1 MFIGARPIPVRACRQ
16 CAFSGRYLLAALA
29 SVRPN
34 ERLLSMLIFVI
45 KRIAIS
51 IPVLIAITALLFIML
66 NVIPGDPIAL
76 MMKEHA
82 SAEVIDRV
90 RAQMHLDDPLLT
102 RYFRFLFAA
111 LQGDLGVSIK
121 LNRDVTTLILHAFP
135 NTLLLAAS
143 AAIVS
148 WVIGIPVG
156 ILSAV
161 RRGSKLDHFFMGFS
175 LLGVSMP
182 IFWSAL
188 LMQYIFALKL
198 KWLPVSGFYGFEYV
212 IMPAVV
218 LGWSS
223 AGVIA
228 RLTRSSLLE
237 VMRLDYI
244 RTARAK
250 GLREILV
257 IQRHALKNAL
267 IPVVAIMAIQVA
279 TLLSGAVITEAIF
292 GIPGVGRISVNAIQA
307 RDMPLLQ
314 GSVLFATT
322 LVIMGNLIAD
332 ILYSVL
338 DPRIRYQM
346 KGGSK

>member
-1 MFIGARPIPVRACRQ
+1 
-16 CAFSGRYLLAALA
+16 
-29 SVRPN
+29 
-34 ERLLSMLIFVI
+34 MLTFVI
-45 KRIAIS
+45 KRIVIS
-51 IPVLIAITALLFIML
+51 IPVLIGITALLFIML

-76 MMKEHA
+76 LMKEHA
-82 SAEVIDRV
+82 SADVIERV
-90 RAQMHLDDPLLT
+90 RSQMHLDDPLIT

-121 LNRDVTTLILHAFP
+121 LNRDVTTLILNAFP
-135 NTLLLAAS
+135 NTLILTICAAL
-143 AAIVS
+143 VS

-156 ILSAV
+156 VLSAV
-161 RRGSKLDHFFMGFS
+161 RRDSLVDHLFMGFS
-175 LLGVSMP
+175 LVGVSMP

-188 LMQYIFALKL
+188 LMQYVFALKL
-198 KWLPVSGFYGFEYV
+198 KWLPVSGFYGYQYV
-212 IMPAVV
+212 IMPAIV

-237 VMRLDYI
+237 VMRHDYI

-250 GLREILV
+250 GLRELLV
-257 IQRHALKNAL
+257 IRRHALKNAL
-267 IPVVAIMAIQVA
+267 IPVVTIMAIQVA
-279 TLLSGAVITEAIF
+279 GLLSGAVITEAIF

-314 GSVLFATT
+314 GSVLFATV
-322 LVIMGNLIAD
+322 LVILGNLVAD

-338 DPRIRYQM
+338 DPRIRNEM

>member
-1 MFIGARPIPVRACRQ
+1 MLMFAIR
-16 CAFSGRYLLAALA
+16 
-29 SVRPN
+29 
-34 ERLLSMLIFVI
+34 
-45 KRIAIS
+45 RILVS
-51 IPVLIAITALLFIML
+51 IPVLIGITAILFVML
-66 NVIPGDPIAL
+66 NVVPGDPVAL

-82 SAEVIDRV
+82 SADVIARI

-102 RYFRFLFAA
+102 RYLRFLWDA
-111 LQGDLGVSIK
+111 LHGDLGTSIK
-121 LNRDVTTLILHAFP
+121 LNRSVTTLILTAFP
-135 NTLLLAAS
+135 ATLLLAAC
-143 AAIVS
+143 AAVVS
-148 WVIGIPVG
+148 WIIGIPAG

-161 RRGSKLDHFFMGFS
+161 RRDSLLDHFFMGVS

-188 LMQYIFALKL
+188 LLQYIFALKL
-198 KWLPVSGFYGFEYV
+198 KWLPVSGFYGWKYL
-212 IMPAVV
+212 ILPAIV

-237 VMRLDYI
+237 VMRHDYI

-250 GLREILV
+250 GLRELRV
-257 IQRHALKNAL
+257 ISRHALKNAL
-267 IPVVAIMAIQVA
+267 IPVVTIMAIQVA

-292 GIPGVGRISVNAIQA
+292 GIPGVGRISVNAIQS

-314 GSVLFATT
+314 GSVLFATA
-322 LVIMGNLIAD
+322 LVILGNLIAD

-338 DPRIRYQM
+338 DPRIRSEM
-346 KGGSK
+346 KKDA

>member
-1 MFIGARPIPVRACRQ
+1 MLMFAIR
-16 CAFSGRYLLAALA
+16 
-29 SVRPN
+29 
-34 ERLLSMLIFVI
+34 
-45 KRIAIS
+45 RILVS
-51 IPVLIAITALLFIML
+51 IPVLIGITAILFVML
-66 NVIPGDPIAL
+66 NVVPGDPVAL

-82 SAEVIDRV
+82 SADVIARI

-102 RYFRFLFAA
+102 RYLRFLWDA
-111 LQGDLGVSIK
+111 LHGDLGTSIK
-121 LNRDVTTLILHAFP
+121 LNRSVTTLILTAFP
-135 NTLLLAAS
+135 ATLLLAGC
-143 AAIVS
+143 AAVVS
-148 WVIGIPVG
+148 WIIGIPAG

-161 RRGSKLDHFFMGFS
+161 RRDSLLDHFFMGFS

-188 LMQYIFALKL
+188 LLQYIFALKL
-198 KWLPVSGFYGFEYV
+198 KWLPVSGFYGWKYL
-212 IMPAVV
+212 ILPAIV

-237 VMRLDYI
+237 VMRHDYI

-250 GLREILV
+250 GLRELRV
-257 IQRHALKNAL
+257 ISRHALKNAL
-267 IPVVAIMAIQVA
+267 IPVVTIMAIQVA

-292 GIPGVGRISVNAIQA
+292 GIPGVGRISVNAIQS

-314 GSVLFATT
+314 GSVLFATA
-322 LVIMGNLIAD
+322 LVILGNLIAD

-338 DPRIRYQM
+338 DPRIRSEM
-346 KGGSK
+346 KKDA

>member
-1 MFIGARPIPVRACRQ
+1 
-16 CAFSGRYLLAALA
+16 
-29 SVRPN
+29 
-34 ERLLSMLIFVI
+34 MLTFVI
-45 KRIAIS
+45 KRIAVS
-51 IPVLIAITALLFIML
+51 IPVLIGITALLFVML

-76 MMKEHA
+76 LMKEHA
-82 SAEVIDRV
+82 SADVIERV
-90 RAQMHLDDPLLT
+90 RAQMHLDDPLIT

-121 LNRDVTTLILHAFP
+121 LNRDVTTLILNAFP
-135 NTLLLAAS
+135 ATLVLTIS
-143 AAIVS
+143 AALVS
-148 WVIGIPVG
+148 WIIGIPVG
-156 ILSAV
+156 VLSAI
-161 RRGSKLDHFFMGFS
+161 RRDSLVDHLFMGFS
-175 LLGVSMP
+175 LVGVSMP

-188 LMQYIFALKL
+188 LMQYVFALKL
-198 KWLPVSGFYGFEYV
+198 KWLPVSGFYGYQYV
-212 IMPAVV
+212 IMPALV

-237 VMRLDYI
+237 VMRHDYI

-250 GLREILV
+250 GLRELLV
-257 IQRHALKNAL
+257 IRRHALKNAL
-267 IPVVAIMAIQVA
+267 IPVVTIMAIQVA

-314 GSVLFATT
+314 GSVLFATV
-322 LVIMGNLIAD
+322 LVILGNLIAD

-338 DPRIRYQM
+338 DPRIRHQM
-346 KGGSK
+346 KAGSK

>member
-1 MFIGARPIPVRACRQ
+1 MLVF
-16 CAFSGRYLLAALA
+16 AL
-29 SVRPN
+29 
-34 ERLLSMLIFVI
+34 
-45 KRIAIS
+45 KRIAVS
-51 IPVLIAITALLFIML
+51 IPVLIGTTALLFVML

-76 MMKEHA
+76 LMKEHA
-82 SAEVIDRV
+82 SAEVIERV
-90 RAQMHLDDPLLT
+90 RSQMNLDDPMIT

-121 LNRDVTTLILHAFP
+121 LNRPVTTLILNAFP
-135 NTLLLAAS
+135 NTLILAMS
-143 AAIVS
+143 AAVVS
-148 WVIGIPVG
+148 WVIGIPAGV
-156 ILSAV
+156 LSAV
-161 RRGSKLDHFFMGFS
+161 RRDSLLDNFFMGFS

-188 LMQYIFALKL
+188 LLQYVFAMQL
-198 KWLPVSGFYGFEYV
+198 KWLPVSGFYGPKYV
-212 IMPAVV
+212 ILPAIV

-237 VMRLDYI
+237 VMRHDYI

-250 GLREILV
+250 GLREIRV
-257 IQRHALKNAL
+257 ISSHALKNAL
-267 IPVVAIMAIQVA
+267 IPVVTIMAIQVA
-279 TLLSGAVITEAIF
+279 SLLSGAVITEAIF

-314 GSVLFATT
+314 GSVLFATA
-322 LVIMGNLIAD
+322 LVILGNLVAD

-338 DPRIRYQM
+338 DPRIRHQM
-346 KGGSK
+346 KGGVK

>member
-1 MFIGARPIPVRACRQ
+1 MLMF
-16 CAFSGRYLLAALA
+16 AL
-29 SVRPN
+29 
-34 ERLLSMLIFVI
+34 
-45 KRIAIS
+45 KRIAAS
-51 IPVLIAITALLFIML
+51 IPVLIGITALLFIML

-76 MMKEHA
+76 LMKEHA
-82 SAEVIDRV
+82 SPDVIERV
-90 RAQMHLDDPLLT
+90 RAQMHLDDPLIT
-102 RYFRFLFAA
+102 RYFRFLAGA
-111 LQGDLGVSIK
+111 VQGDLGMSIK
-121 LNRDVTTLILHAFP
+121 LNRSVTTLILNAFP
-135 NTLLLAAS
+135 NTLYLAVC

-156 ILSAV
+156 VLSAI
-161 RRGSKLDHFFMGFS
+161 RRDSALDHFFMGFS

-212 IMPAVV
+212 IMPAIV

-237 VMRLDYI
+237 VMRHDYI

-250 GLREILV
+250 GLREIKV
-257 IQRHALKNAL
+257 IMRHALKNSL
-267 IPVVAIMAIQVA
+267 IPVVTIMAIQVA
-279 TLLSGAVITEAIF
+279 SLLSGAVITEAIF

-314 GSVLFATT
+314 GSVLFATA
-322 LVIMGNLIAD
+322 LVILGNLVAD

-338 DPRIRYQM
+338 DPRIRHQM
-346 KGGSK
+346 KGGVK

>member
-1 MFIGARPIPVRACRQ
+1 MKV
-16 CAFSGRYLLAALA
+16 SD
-29 SVRPN
+29 
-34 ERLLSMLIFVI
+34 MLIFIV
-45 KRIAIS
+45 KRVAVS
-51 IPVLIAITALLFIML
+51 IPVLIGITALLFIML
-66 NVIPGDPIAL
+66 NVVPGDPIAL
-76 MMKEHA
+76 LMKEHA
-82 SAEVIDRV
+82 SADVIARV
-90 RAQMHLDDPLLT
+90 RAQMHLDDPLLV
-102 RYFRFLFAA
+102 RYFRFLLAA

-121 LNRDVTTLILHAFP
+121 LNRSVTTLILNAFP
-135 NTLLLAAS
+135 NTLTLALAA
-143 AAIVS
+143 ALVS
-148 WVIGIPVG
+148 WIIGIPAG

-161 RRGSKLDHFFMGFS
+161 RRDSLLDRFFMGFS

-188 LMQYIFALKL
+188 LMQYVFALKL
-198 KWLPVSGFYGFEYV
+198 KWLPVSGFYGFSYL
-212 IMPAVV
+212 IMPAIV

-250 GLREILV
+250 GLREIGV
-257 IQRHALKNAL
+257 IVRHALKNAL
-267 IPVVAIMAIQVA
+267 IPVVTIMAIQVA
-279 TLLSGAVITEAIF
+279 SLLSGAVITEAIF

-314 GSVLFATT
+314 GSVLFATV
-322 LVIMGNLIAD
+322 LVILGNLIAD

-338 DPRIRYQM
+338 DPRIRYQV